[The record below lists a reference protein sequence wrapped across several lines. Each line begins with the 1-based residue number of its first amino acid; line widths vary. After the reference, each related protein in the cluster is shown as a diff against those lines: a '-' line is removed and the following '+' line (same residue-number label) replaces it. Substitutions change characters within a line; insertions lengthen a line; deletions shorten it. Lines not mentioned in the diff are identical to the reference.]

1 MHTNFKFKLTIISFV
16 CCISVLSAPAYARK
30 QTALL
35 DADGKPLSMEMLS
48 LLSTGKPLPKA
59 GTENRHRSSQKNNVK
74 KNRVVANLSRKHV
87 QPELVKKP
95 SKKSKPLSERPEL
108 QRELLI
114 ALKEG
119 RTARAMNLIK
129 AGVKVN
135 YQNYEG
141 ETPLSVA
148 VTKAWA
154 SIARELLEH
163 GADINHKMPRD
174 LSLLHYAS
182 AKGFTDVAKVL
193 IKHGLNPAT
202 TTKNKQWNSLHVA
215 ARFGH
220 WQLVQMYLEMG
231 VNPNARTSDNKTALE
246 LAQIAQLQG
255 IVKIL
260 SRVTTARPM
269 GRAANYDRREN
280 RKKYDEL
287 ESFKKAK
294 LARKRAELQE
304 LEAIK
309 QAKIARKRAIL
320 KEKQAIE
327 WRRKHGKCGPNNVYC
342 IPKLTED

>member
-1 MHTNFKFKLTIISFV
+1 MHTNFKLKLNIISFV

-48 LLSTGKPLPKA
+48 LLSTGKPFPKA
-59 GTENRHRSSQKNNVK
+59 KPENPRRSSQKNNGR
-74 KNRVVANLSRKHV
+74 KNRVAKPVKRPSQAR
-87 QPELVKKP
+87 LVNKP
-95 SKKSKPLSERPEL
+95 SKPIPASERPEL
-108 QRELLI
+108 ERELLN

-129 AGVKVN
+129 SGVKVN

-202 TTKNKQWNSLHVA
+202 TTKSKGWNSLHVA
-215 ARFGH
+215 ARYGN

-231 VNPNARTSDNKTALE
+231 VNPNERTSDNKTALE
-246 LAQIAQLQG
+246 IAQIAQLQG

-260 SRVTTARPM
+260 SRVTSARPM
-269 GRAANYDRREN
+269 GRAANYDKRLN

-327 WRRKHGKCGPNNVYC
+327 WRREHGKCGPNNVYC

>member
-1 MHTNFKFKLTIISFV
+1 MHTNFKLKLNIISFV

-35 DADGKPLSMEMLS
+35 DADGKPLSMEMLT
-48 LLSTGKPLPKA
+48 LISTGKPPVNARAEKP
-59 GTENRHRSSQKNNVK
+59 RRSSQKNNRK
-74 KNRVVANLSRKHV
+74 KNNRVVAAPAKKQLQAGLIN
-87 QPELVKKP
+87 KP
-95 SKKSKPLSERPEL
+95 SKSKPPSERPEL
-108 QRELLI
+108 QRELLN

-129 AGVKVN
+129 SGVKVN

-163 GADINHKMPRD
+163 GANINHKMPRD

-202 TTKNKQWNSLHVA
+202 TTKNKEWNSLHVA
-215 ARFGH
+215 ARYGN
-220 WQLVQMYLEMG
+220 WQLVQMYLDMG

-246 LAQIAQLQG
+246 IAQIAKLQG

-260 SRVTTARPM
+260 SRVTSARPM
-269 GRAANYDRREN
+269 GRAANYDKRLN

-287 ESFKKAK
+287 ESFKQAK
-294 LARKRAELQE
+294 LARKRAELKE
-304 LEAIK
+304 LESIK
-309 QAKIARKRAIL
+309 QAKLAHKRAIL

-327 WRRKHGKCGPNNVYC
+327 WRKEHGKCGPDNVYC